1 MYQWTI
7 VLLNP
12 PCNESNPNNK
22 YSNFV
27 SMIIMISMGGG
38 KKKLQNEGNMDDIA
52 RFNESTPKVFVLKSW
67 GT

>member
-27 SMIIMISMGGG
+27 SMIIMISMGG
-38 KKKLQNEGNMDDIA
+38 KKNKNKKL
-52 RFNESTPKVFVLKSW
+52 
-67 GT
+67 